1 MWSTFVGVFYARQI
15 AAIKLTGARNGIHE
29 RRDRALTWIG
39 VGTSLRRSVIS
50 FVAVRFVSVIS
61 VKAVVVIGG
70 GSVIVAGLV
79 LVVIGLSG
87 RGAASVV
94 GGRCTLASANCVAVR
109 VAPATSSIDIVVAV
123 VVVVVVAGAC
133 VQAARTAASRAAS
146 ARVVTASTSSSPLS
160 LRLLLLLL
168 GRLLSSF
175 GSLIVFA
182 RHCLRIVDLVV
193 VVGLHV
199 IVLVIVLVTIL
210 VVIVLSIIVIVV
222 VVVAIVGISLLA
234 GLSESG
240 ASIVVVG
247 LIFVIVVLVIVV
259 IVVVV
264 VGVVRVVVLTTSR
277 VCIRVSGVRTLLSTA
292 SLRFARVLFR
302 GALIV
307 AVRKLLG
314 LKQRW
319 RRMFCS
325 VAVVAFVV
333 IRFASGTGRTFHVFV
348 LQLFFVGIIFR
359 IGRGRDAASVAHVTA

>member
-109 VAPATSSIDIVVAV
+109 VAPATSSSDIGVA

-210 VVIVLSIIVIVV
+210 VVIVLSIIVVV

>member
-109 VAPATSSIDIVVAV
+109 VAPATSSSDIGVA

>member
-210 VVIVLSIIVIVV
+210 VVIVLSIIVVV

-333 IRFASGTGRTFHVFV
+333 IRFAGGTGRTFHVFV